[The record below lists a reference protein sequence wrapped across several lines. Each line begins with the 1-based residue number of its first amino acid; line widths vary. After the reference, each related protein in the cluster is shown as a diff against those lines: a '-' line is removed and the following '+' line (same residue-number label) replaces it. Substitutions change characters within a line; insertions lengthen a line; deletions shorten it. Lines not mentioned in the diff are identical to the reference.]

1 MKAAPSK
8 RNATAAALTLPQIDA
23 LVAEIADHQLTCDGL
38 RADLDARFRALDERL
53 APIKAAARPDIE
65 RVQAALAA
73 VEKSL
78 AERWQAVESW
88 SEVHKD
94 AYLQHPRSLRL
105 LRGVIGYW
113 HSPPKVSALKTWT
126 LGLCARAL
134 RRRAWGRDFLH
145 PAKIDHEAIIRARAE
160 FQARPE
166 RLAAVGLQ
174 ITQEDVFYLER
185 AQEGSDAFGK
195 EAR

>member
-1 MKAAPSK
+1 MKTTPTK
-8 RNATAAALTLPQIDA
+8 QNAAASLSLSQIDA
-23 LVAEIADHQLTCDGL
+23 LVAEIADHQLTCEGL
-38 RADLDARFRALDERL
+38 RADLREKFRVLDERL
-53 APIKAAARPDIE
+53 APMKAAARPDIE
-65 RVQAALAA
+65 RIQAALDAA
-73 VEKSL
+73 EKSL
-78 AERWQAVESW
+78 AERRRVVEDW
-88 SEVHKD
+88 AAAHKGD
-94 AYLQHPRSLRL
+94 YFENPRSLRL
-105 LRGVIGYW
+105 LRGTVGFRLT
-113 HSPPKVSALKTWT
+113 PPKVSALKTWT
-126 LGLCARAL
+126 MGLCARAL

-174 ITQEDVFYLER
+174 ITQEDMFYVDR

>member
-1 MKAAPSK
+1 MKAAPAK
-8 RNATAAALTLPQIDA
+8 KNAAAAALTLPQIDA
-23 LVAEIADHQLTCDGL
+23 LVAEIADPPLTCDGL
-38 RADLDARFRALDERL
+38 RADLSARFRALDEQL

-65 RVQAALAA
+65 RVQAALAT

-88 SEVHKD
+88 AAAHKD
-94 AYLQHPRSLRL
+94 AYFQNPRSLRL
-105 LRGVIGYW
+105 LRGVIGYRL
-113 HSPPKVSALKTWT
+113 SPPKVSALKTWT

-145 PAKIDHEAIIRARAE
+145 PAKIDHEAIIRARAD

>member
-8 RNATAAALTLPQIDA
+8 KNAAALTLPQIDA

-38 RADLDARFRALDERL
+38 RADLAARFHALDEQL

-78 AERWQAVESW
+78 AERWQVVEGW
-88 SEVHKD
+88 ADAHKD
-94 AYLQHPRSLRL
+94 AYFQHPRSLRL
-105 LRGVIGYW
+105 LRGVIGYRL
-113 HSPPKVSALKTWT
+113 SPPKVSALKTWT
-126 LGLCARAL
+126 LGLCV
-134 RRRAWGRDFLH
+134 
-145 PAKIDHEAIIRARAE
+145 RAE

-174 ITQEDVFYLER
+174 ITQTDVFYLER
-185 AQEGSDAFGK
+185 TQEGSDAFGK

>member
-1 MKAAPSK
+1 MKAAPPK
-8 RNATAAALTLPQIDA
+8 KNAAAADLTLPQIDA
-23 LVAEIADHQLTCDGL
+23 LVAEIADHQLTGDGL
-38 RADLDARFRALDERL
+38 RADLAARFRALDEQL

-78 AERWQAVESW
+78 AERWQVVESW
-88 SEVHKD
+88 AAAHKD
-94 AYLQHPRSLRL
+94 AYFRQPRSLRL
-105 LRGVIGYW
+105 LRGVIGYRL
-113 HSPPKVSALKTWT
+113 SPPKVSALKTWT

-145 PAKIDHEAIIRARAE
+145 PARIDHEAIIRARAE
-160 FQARPE
+160 FQARPD

-174 ITQEDVFYLER
+174 ITQEDVFYLDR
-185 AQEGSDAFGK
+185 TGEGSDAFGK